1 MKPKVLVTREVFD
14 EVLEYLTQSFE
25 VTSNQPDVPFN
36 PETLAMMLSDKQG
49 AIITLSDRIDAD
61 LLTRCPKLKAVCNIA
76 VGYNNIDLEACT
88 KAKVMATNT
97 PGVLD
102 DTTGDFT
109 WALILATAR
118 RVNEAEA
125 YLRNGQ
131 WDGWKLKQFLGLDVH
146 HATLGIF
153 GLGRIGQVVA
163 RRAIG
168 FEMKVIYHDV
178 RRMPQE
184 IEKACHAEF
193 VTKEELLSQTDIVTI
208 HVPYSPA
215 THHLIGKRELEQ
227 MKPTA
232 ILINASRGGVVDDL
246 ALIEA
251 LRKGTIAAAGL
262 DVFENEPKLHPGFL
276 ELKNVV
282 LTPHIA
288 SSSRATR
295 LRMAMLAA
303 QNLVAALTGK
313 KPPNLLNPFRNPGL
327 LAFN

>member
-1 MKPKVLVTREVFD
+1 
-14 EVLEYLTQSFE
+14 
-25 VTSNQPDVPFN
+25 
-36 PETLAMMLSDKQG
+36 
-49 AIITLSDRIDAD
+49 
-61 LLTRCPKLKAVCNIA
+61 
-76 VGYNNIDLEACT
+76 
-88 KAKVMATNT
+88 MATNT

-109 WALILATAR
+109 WVLILATAR
-118 RVNEAEA
+118 RLTEAEA
-125 YLRNGQ
+125 YLRAGQ

-168 FEMKVIYHDV
+168 FDMKVIYYDV

-193 VTKEELLSQTDIVTI
+193 VTEEELFSQADIITV

-215 THHLIGKRELEQ
+215 THHLIGKQELEK

-232 ILINASRGGVVDDL
+232 ILINASRGGIVDDL

-251 LRKGTIAAAGL
+251 LRKGTIAGAGL
-262 DVFENEPKLHPGFL
+262 DVFENEPKFNPGFL

-282 LTPHIA
+282 LAPHIA
-288 SSSRATR
+288 SSSKATR
-295 LRMAMLAA
+295 LKMAMLAA
-303 QNLVAALTGK
+303 KNLVAALTGE
-313 KPPNLLNPFRNPGL
+313 KPPNLLNPF
-327 LAFN
+327 

>member
-1 MKPKVLVTREVFD
+1 MKPKILVTREIFK
-14 EVLEYLTQSFE
+14 EVLDYLSQFFE
-25 VTSNQPDVPFN
+25 VTSNQSDSPLTA
-36 PETLAMMLSDKQG
+36 ETLALKLADQQG
-49 AIITLSDRIDAD
+49 ALICLTDRIDAS
-61 LLTRCPKLKAVCNIA
+61 LLARCPNLKAVCNIA
-76 VGYNNIDLEACT
+76 VGYNNIDLAACSQ
-88 KAKVMATNT
+88 AKVMATNT

-118 RVNEAEA
+118 RLTEAEA

-168 FEMKVIYHDV
+168 FDMTLIYHNT
-178 RRMPQE
+178 RPATPE
-184 IEKACHAEF
+184 IEQACRARF
-193 VTKEELLSQTDIVTI
+193 VTKEELLSQADIVTL

-215 THHLIGKRELEQ
+215 THHFIGKQELER
-227 MKPTA
+227 MKPSA

-251 LRKGTIAAAGL
+251 LRTGSIAGAGL
-262 DVFENEPKLHPGFL
+262 DVFENEPQLNPGFL

-282 LTPHIA
+282 LAPHIA
-288 SSSRATR
+288 SSSQATR
-295 LRMAMLAA
+295 LKMARLAA

-313 KPPNLLNPFRNPGL
+313 TPPNLLNPF
-327 LAFN
+327 

>member
-14 EVLEYLTQSFE
+14 EVLEYLSQFFE
-25 VTSNQPDVPFN
+25 VTSNQSDVTMDQG
-36 PETLAMMLSDKQG
+36 TLDVKLSDKQG
-49 AIITLSDRIDAD
+49 ALITLSDRIDAA
-61 LLTRCPKLKAVCNIA
+61 LLSRCPNLKAVCNIA

-118 RVNEAEA
+118 RLTEAET
-125 YLRNGQ
+125 YLRSGQ
-131 WDGWKLKQFLGLDVH
+131 WDGWKLKQILGMDVH

-163 RRAIG
+163 RRATG

-178 RRMPQE
+178 QQAAPE
-184 IEKACHAEF
+184 IEQKCRATF
-193 VTKEELLSQTDIVTI
+193 VSKDELLMQADIVTI

-251 LRKGTIAAAGL
+251 LRKGNLAAAGL
-262 DVFENEPKLHPGFL
+262 DVFENEPKFHPGFV

-288 SSSRATR
+288 SSSKATR
-295 LRMAMLAA
+295 FKMAMLAA

-313 KPPNLLNPFRNPGL
+313 NPPNLLNPF
-327 LAFN
+327 

>member
-1 MKPKVLVTREVFD
+1 
-14 EVLEYLTQSFE
+14 
-25 VTSNQPDVPFN
+25 
-36 PETLAMMLSDKQG
+36 
-49 AIITLSDRIDAD
+49 
-61 LLTRCPKLKAVCNIA
+61 
-76 VGYNNIDLEACT
+76 
-88 KAKVMATNT
+88 MATNT

-146 HATLGIF
+146 YATLGIF

-178 RRMPQE
+178 QQAAPE
-184 IEKACHAEF
+184 IEQKCRATF
-193 VTKEELLSQTDIVTI
+193 VSKDELLMQADIVTI

-251 LRKGTIAAAGL
+251 LRKGNLAGAGL
-262 DVFENEPKLHPGFL
+262 DVFENEPKLQPGFL
-276 ELKNVV
+276 ELKECC
-282 LTPHIA
+282 PH
-288 SSSRATR
+288 SPYRQFLQS
-295 LRMAMLAA
+295 
-303 QNLVAALTGK
+303 
-313 KPPNLLNPFRNPGL
+313 NPFKDGDVGGPKPGRCLDWKNPTQPS
-327 LAFN
+327 

>member
-14 EVLEYLTQSFE
+14 EVLEYLSKFFE
-25 VTSNQPDVPFN
+25 VTSNQSDVPFN
-36 PETLAMMLSDKQG
+36 SETLAIKLSDKQG
-49 AIITLSDRIDAD
+49 ALITLSDRIDEA
-61 LLTRCPKLKAVCNIA
+61 LLTHCPNLKAVCNIA

-109 WALILATAR
+109 WALILAAAR

-178 RRMPQE
+178 QRMPQE

-193 VTKEELLSQTDIVTI
+193 VTEEELFSKADIVTI

-251 LRKGTIAAAGL
+251 LRKGNLAAAGL

-288 SSSRATR
+288 SSSKATR
-295 LRMAMLAA
+295 YTMAMLAA
-303 QNLVAALTGK
+303 KNLVAALTGK
-313 KPPNLLNPFRNPGL
+313 TPPNILNPF
-327 LAFN
+327 

>member
-14 EVLEYLTQSFE
+14 EVLEYLSQYFE
-25 VTSNQPDVPFN
+25 VTSNQSDVPFD
-36 PETLAMMLSDKQG
+36 PKTLVSKLSDKQG
-49 AIITLSDRIDAD
+49 AMITLSDRIDTA
-61 LLTRCPKLKAVCNIA
+61 LLARCPNLKAVCNIA
-76 VGYNNIDLEACT
+76 VGYNNIDLEACR
-88 KAKVMATNT
+88 KARVMATNT

-118 RVNEAEA
+118 RLTEAEA

-131 WDGWKLKQFLGLDVH
+131 WDRWKLKQFLGLDVH

-178 RRMPQE
+178 RRATPE
-184 IEKACHAEF
+184 IEEVCQTSF
-193 VTKEELLSQTDIVTI
+193 VNKDELLSQADIVTV

-232 ILINASRGGVVDDL
+232 ILINASRGGVVDDP

-251 LRKGTIAAAGL
+251 LRKGTIAGAGL
-262 DVFENEPKLHPGFL
+262 DVFENEPKFDPGFL
-276 ELKNVV
+276 PLKNVV
-282 LTPHIA
+282 LAPHIA

-295 LRMAMLAA
+295 HRMAMLAG
-303 QNLVAALTGK
+303 QNLVAALTDG
-313 KPPNLLNPFRNPGL
+313 KPPNLLNPY
-327 LAFN
+327 

>member
-1 MKPKVLVTREVFD
+1 MRSKVLITREVFD
-14 EVLEYLTQSFE
+14 EVLDYLSQYFE
-25 VTSNQPDVPFN
+25 VTSNQSDIPMDQG
-36 PETLAMMLSDKQG
+36 TLAAKLSDKQG
-49 AIITLSDRIDAD
+49 ALITLSDKIDAA
-61 LLTRCPKLKAVCNIA
+61 LLSRCPNLKAVCNIA

-88 KAKVMATNT
+88 KVRVMATNT

-118 RVNEAEA
+118 RLTEAET

-168 FEMKVIYHDV
+168 FKMKVIYHDV

-184 IEKACHAEF
+184 IEKACHVEF
-193 VTKEELLSQTDIVTI
+193 VTKEELFSQADIITI

-215 THHLIGKRELEQ
+215 THHLIGKQEFEK

-232 ILINASRGGVVDDL
+232 ILINASRGGIVDDL

-251 LRKGTIAAAGL
+251 LRKGTIAGAGL
-262 DVFENEPKLHPGFL
+262 DVFENEPKFNPGFL

-282 LTPHIA
+282 LAPHIA
-288 SSSRATR
+288 SSSKATR
-295 LRMAMLAA
+295 LKMAMLAA
-303 QNLVAALTGK
+303 KNLVAALTGE
-313 KPPNLLNPFRNPGL
+313 KPPNLLNPF
-327 LAFN
+327 